1 MQRTVVL
8 LGVQGSGKGTQAE
21 LLARRLRIQTF
32 SIGALFREQIAAGTQ
47 FGKLAAPF
55 VTKGQLVPDDVTS
68 VMLRFALQH
77 RNDRGVILDG
87 YPRTLGQAHFL
98 ADFRP
103 PVVVVNVHIGDE
115 EALRRLSGRWI
126 CDRCGKIYHATMLAV
141 GAKRCPCGG
150 KLIQRA
156 DDRPVTIK
164 KRIAIYHD
172 STEPVIDYYRRR
184 KRLVTIDGAQD
195 IGVVAAEIWQ
205 AVRKQMKP

>member
-1 MQRTVVL
+1 MPHTIVL

-21 LLARRLRIQTF
+21 LLARRLRVQTF
-32 SIGALFREQIAAGTQ
+32 SIGSLFREQIAAGTQ

-55 VTKGQLVPDDVTS
+55 VAKGHLVPDDVTS
-68 VMLRFALQH
+68 VMLRFALMH
-77 RNDRGVILDG
+77 RGERSVILDG

-103 PVVVVNVHIGDE
+103 PAVVINVHISDA
-115 EALRRLSGRWI
+115 EALHRLSGRWI
-126 CDRCGKIYHATMLAV
+126 CDRCGKIYHATMLAA
-141 GAKRCPCGG
+141 GAKHCRCGG

-156 DDRPVTIK
+156 DDRPATIK

-184 KRLVTIDGAQD
+184 KRLVTINGTQEIDA
-195 IGVVAAEIWQ
+195 VAADVWQ
-205 AVRKQMKP
+205 AVRKHTS